1 MSETNS
7 TASVASIVNV
17 TQKYGKIVALE
28 NVTLEFP
35 AGKMVG
41 LIGPD
46 GVGKSTLLSLLA
58 ATRALQHGSIQVLG
72 GDMTLPPCRLV
83 QKPFRATCRECIGA
97 GYWIFQREHSGR
109 THLWQRPRSKHD
121 FGTTLM

>member
-7 TASVASIVNV
+7 TASVASIVKV

-35 AGKMVG
+35 AGKMVV

-58 ATRALQHGSIQVLG
+58 GARAIA
-72 GDMTLPPCRLV
+72 CRSWLFGFSFALRHHSSSG
-83 QKPFRATCRECIGA
+83 KLDCRG
-97 GYWIFQREHSGR
+97 
-109 THLWQRPRSKHD
+109 L
-121 FGTTLM
+121 